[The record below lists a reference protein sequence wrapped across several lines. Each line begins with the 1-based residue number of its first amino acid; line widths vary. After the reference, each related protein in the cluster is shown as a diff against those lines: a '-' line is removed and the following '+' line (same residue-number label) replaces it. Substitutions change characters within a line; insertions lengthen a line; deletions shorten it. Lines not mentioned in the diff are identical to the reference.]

1 MKIRISTDWWK
12 TMFDEI
18 YLLTDARSVC
28 DPDITSREVDL
39 ICKLLSIKVKNSI
52 LDLCG
57 GHGRHSLEL
66 CARGFNKCTLLD
78 YSGYLLD
85 CARAKA
91 ADHNYPIELI
101 QADARST
108 GLASESFDHVIIMGN
123 SLGYIGE
130 RDADRQILTEAKRV
144 LCSGGWFVVD
154 VANGTRVK
162 ESFNPRAWHEI
173 GQDIVV
179 CRERSIEGDSLC
191 AREMVLSKKDGI
203 IRDCSYGI
211 HLYEPQGLEM
221 LMKEIGFRKIKIYTD
236 FSPHKGEG
244 DYGFMNHRML
254 GVGRK
259 LKKIGE
265 PQEQTV

>member
-1 MKIRISTDWWK
+1 MVEILQPSGWK

-191 AREMVLSKKDGI
+191 A
-203 IRDCSYGI
+203 
-211 HLYEPQGLEM
+211 
-221 LMKEIGFRKIKIYTD
+221 EIGFRKIKIYTD